1 MFSKFI
7 ITFLKILKSFDRS
20 YSIQNKSQ
28 KQADGIQKNLL
39 NQLIKKSIKTDFGID
54 HNFKKIKTYD
64 DFKTNVPVR
73 DYEEIKIYV
82 NKIKKGKKVY

>member
-7 ITFLKILKSFDRS
+7 ISFLKILKSFDRS

-28 KQADGIQKNLL
+28 KQADSIQRNLL

-54 HNFKKIKTYD
+54 HNLSLIH
-64 DFKTNVPVR
+64 
-73 DYEEIKIYV
+73 I
-82 NKIKKGKKVY
+82 